1 MPPKKSNQ
9 RRATAKR
16 AASRVEA
23 EASSGQPQAA
33 PLVEEQPEAI
43 VPAQADVVDATTPE
57 AAAPASELPEAVAQ
71 RVETSTEAAAAA
83 VEQPE
88 AIAPADE
95 VAEKSAEPAA
105 AAVEQPEAIA
115 PADEVAEKS
124 AEPAAAAVEQP
135 EAIAPADEV
144 AEKSAEPAAAAVEQP
159 EAIAPAEEVA
169 EKSAEAAAPAVEQP
183 EATEPAAP
191 ADEQPEAAAPA
202 EELVEGAEAPAMKL
216 AEESA
221 EAVAPVEET
230 PEAKAPVGQLAEE
243 AFAPVPLEE
252 QPEATVPEVEM
263 AAVAP
268 LAEEQQDDGA
278 QLPIEKA
285 VATEQPAAG
294 QVGQA
299 AIASEEAAGA
309 CPEVTPQIEEVAE
322 VVPPSNAKLDM
333 EKAHGQAD
341 GAAVTQ
347 LAPAGAAAEQA
358 GDTKE
363 AAAAD
368 DVGRDVCGV
377 GADKVSTPPAPADD
391 QRTSP
396 GSSGVGLASASG
408 SASDLDGAPVVLRAV
423 CEATKHG
430 DTIVIVGSSDALGS
444 WEPSRGVEMRTT
456 PEMWPLWSA
465 DVPGEAAGSEFK
477 LVVRRADGSIA
488 WEPFLGNRVLEQ
500 SPKEAAVF
508 GRHG

>member
-105 AAVEQPEAIA
+105 PPVEQPEAIA
-115 PADEVAEKS
+115 PT
-124 AEPAAAAVEQP
+124 
-135 EAIAPADEV
+135 
-144 AEKSAEPAAAAVEQP
+144 
-159 EAIAPAEEVA
+159 EEVA

-347 LAPAGAAAEQA
+347 LAPAGVAAEQA